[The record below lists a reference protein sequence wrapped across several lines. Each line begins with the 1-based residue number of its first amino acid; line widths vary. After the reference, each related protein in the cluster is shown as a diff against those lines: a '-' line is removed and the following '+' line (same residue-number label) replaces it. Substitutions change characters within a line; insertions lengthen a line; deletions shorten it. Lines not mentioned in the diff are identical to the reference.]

1 MKPMYSQE
9 WFTTFA
15 ATVPASIIANELDGI
30 ERMLPRNQY
39 PRLLDVGC
47 GIGRISGPLH
57 ARGYAVTGLDVNV
70 DALHTASRQASGPR
84 YIALDQRHVDRLRW
98 TFDGALVLWNS
109 LGFVGR
115 GADLETVAGLA
126 AVVRPGGAIVFD
138 LYHPEWLRRNERPDA
153 VDERGAVVR
162 RWMNGGRCCHEIRF
176 PNGQVD
182 NIQFDVYLPE
192 EMRDLARQA
201 GLSPTTEMT
210 WWNPAAHASAE
221 VPRYQLVC
229 ETRGGVLS

>member
-1 MKPMYSQE
+1 MAGAVRVRTIVSDHEEHEGHEDILFVTFVLFVVRKPYAMKSTMKPMYSQE

-30 ERMLPRNQY
+30 ARMLPRNQY

-57 ARGYAVTGLDVNV
+57 TRGYAVTGLDVNV
-70 DALHTASRQASGPR
+70 DALRTASRQASGPR

-115 GADLETVAGLA
+115 APISRRSAAWPPSCGRAVRSSSICTIRSGCAGTSGRA
-126 AVVRPGGAIVFD
+126 PSTSAVRWWGG
-138 LYHPEWLRRNERPDA
+138 
-153 VDERGAVVR
+153 G
-162 RWMNGGRCCHEIRF
+162 
-176 PNGQVD
+176 
-182 NIQFDVYLPE
+182 
-192 EMRDLARQA
+192 
-201 GLSPTTEMT
+201 
-210 WWNPAAHASAE
+210 
-221 VPRYQLVC
+221 
-229 ETRGGVLS
+229 